1 MRGEGK
7 REDYSIR
14 DHEEKHNLQKQRQ
27 ERQRNILPIFILQSP
42 FHLSF
47 LSSFAVVFIQAE
59 MLTASVLDRNKK
71 FRALLSP
78 ALSAKPIFRRNTNMK
93 NSQ

>member
-14 DHEEKHNLQKQRQ
+14 DHKEKPNLQKQRQ

-47 LSSFAVVFIQAE
+47 LSSFAVFIQAE